1 MARRSKGSGSCFCGR
16 GVQRFKS
23 GFELLGSTGLKIL
36 EKLGAGSIAS
46 EVARDLGCCKSNVT
60 YWKNKL
66 LDMGALRLQAVDVVK
81 YYQLTPYGSKILA
94 RSEGCGL
101 EPVVL
106 EDYAVKFVVVE
117 PERVRI
123 DWEKLGSPRN
133 WLQLGVRIGGVK
145 VERTS
150 RHVII
155 HPGRL
160 KGFDVDELEVEA
172 GRIVERVKMVLEN
185 RFGMVLSDEGVPLH
199 KPIYRF
205 YSEEAKEDVKN
216 GTCIVEGVGSV
227 DNSPPENVPHE
238 EYKGKDRAKAR
249 LLLPDQI
256 LRLERKVDMLT
267 ENVCKLVDS
276 VSKLSE
282 TLGQLAGAEPTV
294 PNKFEKPYYVR

>member
-1 MARRSKGSGSCFCGR
+1 MAGRSKGSVFFFPER
-16 GVQRFKS
+16 RVQQFKG
-23 GFELLGSTGLKIL
+23 GFELLGSAGLKVL
-36 EKLGAGSIAS
+36 EKLGAGSTAS
-46 EVARDLGCCKSNVT
+46 EVARALGCCKSNVT

-66 LDMGALRLQAVDVVK
+66 VDMGALRLQTVDVVK

-94 RSEGCGL
+94 RSERCGL

-106 EDYAVKFVVVE
+106 EDHAVKFVVLEHEKV
-117 PERVRI
+117 RVIWR
-123 DWEKLGSPRN
+123 KLGCPRN

-145 VERTS
+145 VEKTS

-172 GRIVERVKMVLEN
+172 GRIVERVKMVLES

-199 KPIYRF
+199 KPVYRF
-205 YSEEAKEDVKN
+205 YSEEVKEDVKN
-216 GTCIVEGVGSV
+216 GTCIVEGVGSI

-238 EYKGKDRAKAR
+238 EYNGKDRARAR
-249 LLLPDQI
+249 LLLPDQV

-267 ENVCKLVDS
+267 RNVCKLVDS

-282 TLGQLAGAEPTV
+282 TLGQLVGAEPTV
-294 PNKFEKPYYVR
+294 PNKFEKPCYVR